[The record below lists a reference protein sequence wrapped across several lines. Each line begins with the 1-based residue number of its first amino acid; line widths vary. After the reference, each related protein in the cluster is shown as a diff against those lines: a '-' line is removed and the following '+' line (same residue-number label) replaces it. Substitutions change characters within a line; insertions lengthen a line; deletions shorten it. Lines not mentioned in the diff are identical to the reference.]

1 MHTHLRIEFNTLKSK
16 FGKLQTENVVLRE
29 DRDLKQRLYLEAVI
43 IKTKQIQD
51 IKDVTYKQAVE
62 EVN

>member
-1 MHTHLRIEFNTLKSK
+1 MHNHLRIEFNTLKSK

-51 IKDVTYKQAVE
+51 IRDVTYKQAVE